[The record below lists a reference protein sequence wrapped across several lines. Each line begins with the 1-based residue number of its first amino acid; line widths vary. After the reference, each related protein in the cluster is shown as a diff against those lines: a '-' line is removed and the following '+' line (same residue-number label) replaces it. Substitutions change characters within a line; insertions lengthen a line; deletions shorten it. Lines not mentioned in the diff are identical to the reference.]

1 MEIAA
6 GERII
11 VHEKVD
17 IVKIRMDIEGNIT
30 VCPIVVHQFH
40 LIQGEG
46 LGLVGIGD
54 KREAGTDLKERK
66 IGLNRD
72 VDTDTVQTEFRCY
85 ADMDSIIL
93 GIDCLGEEEGAREDC
108 CQNFF
113 HKFVSSYISDANLAK
128 KR

>member
-1 MEIAA
+1 MGRYTIPKEEKYFDMEDCDWR
-6 GERII
+6 GYPK
-11 VHEKVD
+11 EKV
-17 IVKIRMDIEGNIT
+17 R
-30 VCPIVVHQFH
+30 VVEVEVSEKEYHD
-40 LIQGEG
+40 LI
-46 LGLVGIGD
+46 I
-54 KREAGTDLKERK
+54 DLKERK
-66 IGLNRD
+66 IGLNRE

-113 HKFVSSYISDANLAK
+113 HKFVSYYISDANLAK